1 MAVRLP
7 KTRANDIAADPM
19 LMLMLMVMMMM
30 MLLLLLL
37 VVPAP
42 ILIFRRAGVVAV
54 EIS

>member
-7 KTRANDIAADPM
+7 KTRANDIAADP
-19 LMLMLMVMMMM
+19 MLMLMVMMMM

-54 EIS
+54 EIG

>member
-7 KTRANDIAADPM
+7 KTRANDIAADP
-19 LMLMLMVMMMM
+19 MLMLMVMMMM

-42 ILIFRRAGVVAV
+42 ILIFRRAGMVAV

>member
-7 KTRANDIAADPM
+7 KTRANDIAADP
-19 LMLMLMVMMMM
+19 MLMLMVMMMM